1 MSNLKNLARRIFG
14 ETLAAIDI
22 PLTMQLKLGA
32 GGSRITVDGVT
43 FDLAAYERIC
53 AIAIGKA
60 APAMA
65 RGLVALLG
73 PGTLADGILVA
84 PRDLLSAENIVP
96 GFRAIA
102 AGHPIPD
109 EGSFAAGREI

>member
-43 FDLAAYERIC
+43 FDLAAYERIY

-73 PGTLADGILVA
+73 AGTLAIPSPPDGVRDWPIVGAQIYALWETRA
-84 PRDLLSAENIVP
+84 QPISGPRCA
-96 GFRAIA
+96 R
-102 AGHPIPD
+102 
-109 EGSFAAGREI
+109 